1 MKQRLQRAAR
11 ATGRSLYILAVPKT
25 VRHSTDEVRQVE
37 MSPALG
43 LVLRLS
49 ALLVLAGTVL
59 AVHAVGHPLLGL
71 ARDALLLVGAV
82 VILALSGALAPQGRL
97 LGRLVLSYAKR
108 EAGRRGLT
116 WRGRLFRALARR
128 LEPAM
133 SEKKEKGKTN
143 DCQTKSRP
151 G

>member
-11 ATGRSLYILAVPKT
+11 ATGRGLFVLAVPRT
-25 VRHSTDEVRQVE
+25 VRRSTDELAQVE
-37 MSPALG
+37 MSPMLG
-43 LVLRLS
+43 LVLRLT
-49 ALLVLAGTVL
+49 ALLVLVGTVL
-59 AVHAVGHPLLGL
+59 AVRAVGHPLLGL

-97 LGRLVLSYAKR
+97 VGQLVLSYAKR

-128 LEPAM
+128 LESAM
-133 SEKKEKGKTN
+133 AEKEKGKTN
-143 DCQTKSRP
+143 GR
-151 G
+151 

>member
-1 MKQRLQRAAR
+1 MKRQLQRAAR
-11 ATGRSLYILAVPKT
+11 ATGRGLYILAVPKT
-25 VRHSTDEVRQVE
+25 VRRSTDELRTVE

-43 LVLRLS
+43 LVLRLA
-49 ALLVLAGTVL
+49 ALLVLVGTVL

-71 ARDALLLVGAV
+71 ARAALLFVGAV

-97 LGRLVLSYAKR
+97 LLSYAKR
-108 EAGRRGLT
+108 ESARRGLT

-133 SEKKEKGKTN
+133 SKKEKGKTN
-143 DCQTKSRP
+143 VR
-151 G
+151 

>member
-1 MKQRLQRAAR
+1 MNVTSGIKRAAR
-11 ATGRSLYILAVPKT
+11 ATGRGVYILAVPKT
-25 VRHSTDEVRQVE
+25 VRRSTDELRQVE

-49 ALLVLAGTVL
+49 AILVLAGTVL

-97 LGRLVLSYAKR
+97 LGRLLLSYAKR
-108 EAGRRGLT
+108 ESARRGLT
-116 WRGRLFRALARR
+116 WQGRLFRAFARR
-128 LEPAM
+128 LEPATL
-133 SEKKEKGKTN
+133 EKKEKGKT
-143 DCQTKSRP
+143 DDRQR
-151 G
+151 

>member
-1 MKQRLQRAAR
+1 MKRQLQRAAR
-11 ATGRSLYILAVPKT
+11 ATGRGLYILAVPKT
-25 VRHSTDEVRQVE
+25 VRRSTDELRTVE

-43 LVLRLS
+43 LVLRLA
-49 ALLVLAGTVL
+49 ALLVLVGTVL

-71 ARDALLLVGAV
+71 ARAALLFVGAV

-97 LGRLVLSYAKR
+97 LGRLLLSYAKR
-108 EAGRRGLT
+108 EAGHRGLT

-133 SEKKEKGKTN
+133 SKKEKGKTN
-143 DCQTKSRP
+143 VR
-151 G
+151 